1 MLHIVACIKQVPD
14 TKIIKMNPKTN
25 TMDRASAPAIL
36 NPYDA
41 HAVEEAVRLKQ
52 RYGGIVSVVT
62 MGPPPA
68 VKAIRK
74 CIEIG
79 ADEGYLIT
87 DRAFAGADTLATS
100 YSLTKALEK
109 IGKARPIDLIIC
121 GKMTIDGDTGQVG
134 PGIARR
140 LDIPPL
146 TNVKKVVELNRD
158 EGYAIVHR
166 KLEDGY
172 EVIRTTLPSLF
183 SVEKEINEIPYSTLP
198 NMLRAARY
206 KPVVWSVDD
215 LGEVDRTQLGLKGSP
230 TIVAKVWPPDKPKGG
245 EMLQGSAQ
253 EQVKRVLSIVLE
265 KKELFQRAGSGGAS
279 AAGEEEAAEAA
290 GTAAVAE
297 QTAEGL
303 QEAAESPQL
312 ESPPEA
318 TGEATELAIAE
329 AAEAAAEVTE
339 PAPQAVVEASEAS
352 IAESAQAAA
361 EANEPA
367 PEAAVSVM
375 AAAPQEPAQ
384 SEATGESAGSAE
396 QSGESKPST
405 AMEEGGVR

>member
-1 MLHIVACIKQVPD
+1 MLHLVACIKQVPD

-25 TMDRASAPAIL
+25 TMDRSSAPAIL

-52 RYGGIVSVVT
+52 RYGGTVSVVT

-100 YSLTKALEK
+100 YSLTKAIDK
-109 IGKARPIDLIIC
+109 IAKLKPIDLILC

-146 TNVKKVVELNRD
+146 TNVRKIVEINKD
-158 EGYAIVHR
+158 EGYAIIHR

-172 EVIRTTLPSLF
+172 EVVRSTLPCLF
-183 SVEKEINEIPYSTLP
+183 SVEKDINDIPYSPLP

-206 KPVVWSVDD
+206 QPVVWSVDD
-215 LGEVDRTQLGLKGSP
+215 LEGMDRTKLGLKGSP
-230 TIVAKVWPPDKPKGG
+230 TIVAKVWPPEKPKGG
-245 EMLQGSAQ
+245 ALLEGTPS
-253 EQVKRVLSIVLE
+253 EQAGKLLSILLE
-265 KKELFQRAGSGGAS
+265 KKELFRVQNG
-279 AAGEEEAAEAA
+279 
-290 GTAAVAE
+290 
-297 QTAEGL
+297 
-303 QEAAESPQL
+303 
-312 ESPPEA
+312 
-318 TGEATELAIAE
+318 
-329 AAEAAAEVTE
+329 
-339 PAPQAVVEASEAS
+339 
-352 IAESAQAAA
+352 
-361 EANEPA
+361 
-367 PEAAVSVM
+367 
-375 AAAPQEPAQ
+375 
-384 SEATGESAGSAE
+384 GESG
-396 QSGESKPST
+396 
-405 AMEEGGVR
+405 